1 MTEVINVNSNSKRKT
16 IIIAASTVVKNN
28 GVEKLTL
35 DAVAKEAGVSKGGL
49 LHHFPNKEA
58 LITGMVEELTNDF
71 FTTLQDR
78 AMSATV
84 EKGKWSRAFT
94 EVMSEDSMEGGE
106 ISTAL
111 TAALFTNP
119 DILQKFQNQYAMWQ
133 QNIENDGIDPVVSTI
148 VRLAADGLWY
158 SEMFGL
164 GVLDDE
170 LRAKVIRKLINMTE

>member
-1 MTEVINVNSNSKRKT
+1 MNSNSKRKT
-16 IIIAASTVVKNN
+16 ILMAASIIVKNN

-35 DAVAKEAGVSKGGL
+35 EAVAKEAGVSKGGL

-58 LITGMVEELTNDF
+58 LIKGMVEELTNDF
-71 FTTLQDR
+71 FINVQDR

-84 EKGKWSRAFT
+84 ETGKWIRAFT
-94 EVMSEDSMEGGE
+94 EVVSEDIKEGRE

-119 DILQKFQNQYAMWQ
+119 DILSKFQNQYAMWQ
-133 QNIENDGIDPVVSTI
+133 KNIENDGIDPVLSTI

-170 LRAKVIRKLINMTE
+170 LRTKVIQELINMTK